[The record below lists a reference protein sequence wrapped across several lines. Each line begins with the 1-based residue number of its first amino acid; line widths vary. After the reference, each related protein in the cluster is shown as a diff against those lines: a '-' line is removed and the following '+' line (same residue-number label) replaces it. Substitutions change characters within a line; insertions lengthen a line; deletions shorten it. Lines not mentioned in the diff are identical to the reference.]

1 VTEAVAICRPYRP
14 SIRRTMAKYN
24 PYGHLEHFTQYRPPK
39 RFGTFRDPN
48 RTVEGIMI
56 KFWRSAA
63 ECLVAALA
71 LVSLTAICAWLHF
84 NLTTIALL
92 CAIVVVLLARV
103 GTLLSSITAS
113 IIAALCLVYV
123 APPAF
128 SFRID
133 DPLDYV
139 AVTTFLVASLTIA
152 TLVSKVRKQA
162 EDALSSVSYRVI
174 EAEELER
181 RRIAYDL
188 HEDICQRLTML
199 SLKIEQV
206 KTVDPNLTVD
216 ASIRMDAVLKQSLEI
231 GSDIRTLAH
240 ELYSPRLEYLCIA
253 GVMRSFCTDFGK
265 RRGLEIDFRSDGV
278 PSLIPPDVSLC
289 LFRVL
294 QEALHNAV
302 KHGGVRKIDARLWGT
317 SGEIHLT
324 VSDGGVGFN
333 LETARKAG
341 GLGFHRMQ
349 ERLKLVK
356 GMVSIESQP
365 NRGAT
370 IHARVPVSS
379 GTNSKRGSAEAPE
392 PQAAD

>member
-1 VTEAVAICRPYRP
+1 MT
-14 SIRRTMAKYN
+14 
-24 PYGHLEHFTQYRPPK
+24 
-39 RFGTFRDPN
+39 
-48 RTVEGIMI
+48 

-63 ECLVAALA
+63 ECFVAGLALA
-71 LVSLTAICAWLHF
+71 SLTAICDRLHF

-92 CAIVVVLLARV
+92 CVIVVVLVARV
-103 GTLLSSITAS
+103 GSLVSSITAS

-181 RRIAYDL
+181 RRIAHDL

-206 KTVDPNLTVD
+206 KTVDPNLTVV
-216 ASIRMDAVLKQSLEI
+216 ASIRMAAVLKQSLEI
-231 GSDIRTLAH
+231 GSDIKTLAH
-240 ELYSPRLEYLCIA
+240 ELHSPRLEYLGIA
-253 GVMRSFCTDFGK
+253 RVMSSFCTDFGK
-265 RRGLEIDFRSDGV
+265 RRGVEIDFRSDGV
-278 PSLIPPDVSLC
+278 PSLIPADVSLC

-302 KHGGVRKIDARLWGT
+302 KHGGVRQIDARLWGT
-317 SGEIHLT
+317 SSEIHLT

-333 LETARKAG
+333 PETARKAG

-356 GMVSIESQP
+356 GMVSVESQP

-379 GTNSKRGSAEAPE
+379 GTDSKRGIAEAPE
-392 PQAAD
+392 SQAAV